1 MTREDD
7 DDVYYNDDGEQTRET
22 ESVQPSTSSTT
33 NDMTLNYFINNM
45 DTLLQD
51 QNQRYFLKLSPAT
64 SLNDTITYQVIPT
77 SAFQG
82 QQPNFDAFKRHKKST
97 EAFHFENLNKDAILV
112 VPKPHS
118 GKNFLSIY
126 DFLKNASQTQ
136 KDYLKKEAL
145 IAIRKGL
152 DRWGQVYVNTH
163 GLGVPYF
170 HLRIDKTP
178 KYYH

>member
-1 MTREDD
+1 
-7 DDVYYNDDGEQTRET
+7 
-22 ESVQPSTSSTT
+22 
-33 NDMTLNYFINNM
+33 MTLTYFMDNM
-45 DTLLQD
+45 DALLQD

-64 SLNDTITYQVIPT
+64 SLNDKITYRVIPT

-97 EAFHFENLNKDAILV
+97 EAFQFENLNKDAILV

-118 GKNFLSIY
+118 NKNFLSIY
-126 DFLKNASQTQ
+126 DFLRSASQTQ
-136 KDYLKKEAL
+136 KDYFKKEA
-145 IAIRKGL
+145 IVAIKKGL
-152 DRWGQVYVNTH
+152 ERWGKVYVNTH

-178 KYYH
+178 KYYN